1 MVPALQITVPDKARA
16 NLLVLL
22 LEEILTPYIANPL
35 FARVVDTTGA
45 VIAVSG
51 GTSKATVRFG
61 GGEVRLE
68 NGLADDA
75 WLRVDGDVDSLLA
88 VATRDDLIRP
98 FLTGRVQV
106 RPQLAAATAIPRRLA
121 GRAGATP

>member
-1 MVPALQITVPDKARA
+1 MPDLQITIADRSTA

-22 LEEILTPYIANPL
+22 LEEMLTPYVSNPL
-35 FARVVDTTGA
+35 LAKVMDATGA
-45 VIAVSG
+45 VVAVSG

-61 GGEVRLE
+61 GGTVRLE
-68 NGLADDA
+68 NGLAADA
-75 WLRVDGDVDSLLA
+75 WVRVDGDVDSLLA